1 MHLPRT
7 LLAVAA
13 LLMLF
18 AISAP
23 FYGQQPEQERDR
35 LVIKQVTV
43 TGCLDKGDAPNQYV
57 LTDLASASK
66 MIVTGAPELEQ
77 HAAKHTERLTG
88 TPSEDNKSLTVS
100 KVEHIADTCPAS
112 K

>member
-1 MHLPRT
+1 MHIPRT
-7 LLAVAA
+7 LLAAAA

-23 FYGQQPEQERDR
+23 FYGQQPDQERDR
-35 LVIKQVTV
+35 LKIKEVTV
-43 TGCLDKGDAPNQYV
+43 TGCLDKGEAANQYV
-57 LTDLASASK
+57 LTDPASGSK

-77 HAAKHTERLTG
+77 HAAKHTEKLTG
-88 TPSEDNKSLTVS
+88 TPSEDNKSFTVS
-100 KVEHIADTCPAS
+100 KVEHVADTCPAS